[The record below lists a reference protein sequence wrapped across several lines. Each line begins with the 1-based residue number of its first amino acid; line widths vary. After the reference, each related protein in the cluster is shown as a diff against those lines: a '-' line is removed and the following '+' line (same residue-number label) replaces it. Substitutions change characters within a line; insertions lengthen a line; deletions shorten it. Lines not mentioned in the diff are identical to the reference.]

1 MCDTH
6 SENNIER
13 REEYI
18 DPYYQMSFFSKF
30 ITKQCPQ
37 NMLNHIP
44 DHIS

>member
-13 REEYI
+13 RGEYI
-18 DPYYQMSFFSKF
+18 DPYYQMRFFSKF
-30 ITKQCPQ
+30 ITKQRLQ

-44 DHIS
+44 DHVS